1 MINAVVD
8 AVRNVFYSIY
18 GIFTTLGQTVSV
30 WDIVDILI
38 IAYII
43 YRVLSLM
50 RKTSAGSV
58 IRGILLILVIA
69 ALANILN
76 LSVIT
81 YLLDQMMVMG
91 IVVLV
96 VLFQPELRKL
106 FEQVGSSKLSVIFKK
121 RSKDEHVEHCID
133 CVITASNILAKLNTG
148 AIIVFEREV
157 GLNDYAATGV
167 RIDAESSQ
175 ELIQNIFFI
184 NSPLHD
190 GAVIIRDGRLLSAAC
205 MLPLS
210 SNITLSRELGMRHR
224 AAVGI
229 SERSDAV
236 VVIVSEESGTVSVAV
251 DGMLKRR
258 LARDTLE
265 ALLRN
270 ELLQK
275 KDDKNKN
282 KKTAHKMRNNEKNDQ
297 V

>member
-1 MINAVVD
+1 MID
-8 AVRNVFYSIY
+8 AFRNIFYSIY
-18 GIFTTLGQTVSV
+18 ALFMTLGQTVSV

-50 RKTSAGSV
+50 HKTSAGSV
-58 IRGILLILVIA
+58 IRGILLILLIA

-76 LSVIT
+76 LTVIT
-81 YLLDQMMVMG
+81 YLLDQMMVLG

-96 VLFQPELRKL
+96 VLFQPEIRKL

-121 RSKDEHVEHCID
+121 RSKDEHLEQCID
-133 CVITASNILAKLNTG
+133 CVVTASNILAKLKTG
-148 AIIVFEREV
+148 AIMVFEREV
-157 GLNDYAATGV
+157 GLSDYAATGV
-167 RIDAESSQ
+167 RVDAESSP

-190 GAVIIRDGRLLSAAC
+190 GAVIFRDGRLLSAAC

-210 SNITLSRELGMRHR
+210 SNITLNRELGMRHR
-224 AAVGI
+224 AGVGI

-236 VVIVSEESGTVSVAV
+236 AVIVSEESGSVSVAV

-275 KDDKNKN
+275 KADKKSK
-282 KKTAHKMRNNEKNDQ
+282 KKTTRQKRGNERNET
-297 V
+297 

>member
-1 MINAVVD
+1 MID
-8 AVRNVFYSIY
+8 AILDAFRNLFYSIY
-18 GIFTTLGQTVSV
+18 GLFTTLGQTFSI

-69 ALANILN
+69 AIANILN
-76 LSVIT
+76 LTVIT
-81 YLLDQMMVMG
+81 FLLDQMMIMG

-106 FEQVGSSKLSVIFKK
+106 FEQVGSSKLSIIFKK
-121 RSKDEHVEHCID
+121 RSKDEHVEHCIN
-133 CVITASNILAKLNTG
+133 CVVTASNVLAKLKTG

-167 RIDAESSQ
+167 RIDAESSS

-190 GAVIIRDGRLLSAAC
+190 GAAIFRDGRLLSAAC

-236 VVIVSEESGTVSVAV
+236 VVIVSEESGAISVAA

-258 LARDTLE
+258 LTRDTLE

-275 KDDKNKN
+275 MADEHSKNTR
-282 KKTAHKMRNNEKNDQ
+282 KKRTQERNEKK
-297 V
+297 

>member
-1 MINAVVD
+1 MIETVLD
-8 AVRNVFYSIY
+8 AVRNLLYSIY
-18 GIFTTLGQTVSV
+18 GLFTTLGQTVSIWNV
-30 WDIVDILI
+30 VDILI
-38 IAYII
+38 VAYII

-76 LSVIT
+76 LTVIT

-91 IVVLV
+91 VIVLV

-106 FEQVGSSKLSVIFKK
+106 FEQVGSSRLSVIFKK
-121 RSKDEHVEHCID
+121 RSKDEHVEHSIN
-133 CVITASNILAKLNTG
+133 CVVTAANVLAKLNTG

-157 GLNDYAATGV
+157 GLNEYAATGV
-167 RIDAESSQ
+167 RIDAVSSA

-190 GAVIIRDGRLLSAAC
+190 GAVILRDGRLLSAAC

-236 VVIVSEESGTVSVAV
+236 VVIVSEESGAVSVAA

-258 LARDTLE
+258 LTRDALE

-270 ELLQK
+270 ELLRK
-275 KDDKNKN
+275 MTDEN
-282 KKTAHKMRNNEKNDQ
+282 KKKNTRKKRIGERNEKK
-297 V
+297 